1 MASDRRKTIPVSVAF
16 SRRRVSERWLPPM
29 EQLSPDLAAGRN
41 LPPFPKRKKNQ
52 GNKRRI

>member
-1 MASDRRKTIPVSVAF
+1 MASDRRKTNPVSVAF
-16 SRRRVSERWLPPM
+16 SRRRVRERWLPLL

-41 LPPFPKRKKNQ
+41 LPPFPTRKKNQ